1 MYVVVVGMGQV
12 GRSLVG
18 ILERTGHDVVAI
30 DHNQDN
36 LDELEADYDV
46 ATLMAHG
53 GSPETLLTAKIDQ
66 ADLIITSTQNDELN
80 LLAAMI
86 GKQLGAKHAIARIH
100 HTEYTGK
107 TLGINRNMLDI
118 DVVITPR
125 IIVAHEIAK
134 TARSH
139 GALDVIGFVG
149 NSVEMVLLQL
159 PNKSKMLHKALAN
172 LHLPKET
179 LVAAIVRDDELFVP
193 GGADV
198 MLPDDRIYLVG
209 KAGEMDPVIDLFT
222 GGKETSKIFIVGGG
236 VIGSTLAKLMGEC
249 GIGVVLVDKDKDTVD
264 KLSENLPKAE
274 VLHADGT
281 DTAFLKEEMVGNF
294 DLFCAVTRNDEV
306 NLMAG
311 LIAKGEGAKRIIS
324 VVQRPEYQD
333 IYHELGIH
341 HVISPRVVAI
351 EHIESFVQQ
360 TELQSLHIVE
370 QGQAEVL
377 EMTAK
382 SGSRIVG
389 TPIRRLNLPR
399 GAILTAIVSEGAV
412 TIPRGSDTVKD
423 GDTVVILTTAA
434 TRPSIE
440 RLFRQR
446 GK

>member
-18 ILERTGHDVVAI
+18 ILEQTGHDVVAI
-30 DHNQDN
+30 DHDKNTLN
-36 LDELEADYDV
+36 ELEAEFDV

-53 GSPETLLTAKIDQ
+53 GSPETLLAAKIDQ

-80 LLAAMI
+80 LLAAMF
-86 GKQLGAKHAIARIH
+86 GKQLGARHAIARIH
-100 HTEYTGK
+100 HTEYTGE
-107 TLGINRNMLDI
+107 TLGINRNMLGI
-118 DVVITPR
+118 DMVITPR

-134 TARSH
+134 IARSH

-159 PNKSKMLHKALAN
+159 PSKSKMLHKALAN
-172 LHLPKET
+172 LHLPKES
-179 LVAAIVRDDELFVP
+179 LIAAIVRDDELFVP
-193 GGADV
+193 GGSDV
-198 MLPDDRIYLVG
+198 LLPDDRIYLVG
-209 KAGEMDPVIDLFT
+209 KAGEMDPVVDLFT

-249 GIGVVLVDKDKDTVD
+249 GIGVVLLDKDKDTVE
-264 KLSENLPKAE
+264 KLSESLPKAE
-274 VLHADGT
+274 VLLADGT
-281 DTAFLKEEMVGNF
+281 DTAFLKEEQVGNF

-341 HVISPRVVAI
+341 HVISPRIVAI
-351 EHIESFVQQ
+351 EQIESFVQQ
-360 TELQSLHIVE
+360 TELQSLHIIE

-377 EMTAK
+377 EMTANG
-382 SGSRIVG
+382 GSRIVG

-399 GAILTAIVSEGAV
+399 GAILTAIVSDGTV
-412 TIPRGSDTVKD
+412 IIPRGSDTVKD
-423 GDTVVILTTAA
+423 GDTVVILTTAS
-434 TRPSIE
+434 TKPSIE

>member
-222 GGKETSKIFIVGGG
+222 GGKETSKIFIRSPEI
-236 VIGSTLAKLMGEC
+236 IGFSHARGRDAPAK
-249 GIGVVLVDKDKDTVD
+249 
-264 KLSENLPKAE
+264 P
-274 VLHADGT
+274 
-281 DTAFLKEEMVGNF
+281 
-294 DLFCAVTRNDEV
+294 
-306 NLMAG
+306 
-311 LIAKGEGAKRIIS
+311 
-324 VVQRPEYQD
+324 
-333 IYHELGIH
+333 
-341 HVISPRVVAI
+341 
-351 EHIESFVQQ
+351 
-360 TELQSLHIVE
+360 
-370 QGQAEVL
+370 
-377 EMTAK
+377 
-382 SGSRIVG
+382 
-389 TPIRRLNLPR
+389 
-399 GAILTAIVSEGAV
+399 
-412 TIPRGSDTVKD
+412 
-423 GDTVVILTTAA
+423 
-434 TRPSIE
+434 
-440 RLFRQR
+440 
-446 GK
+446 